1 MPNAGVPWLE
11 VDVRTRLPKR
21 DYPLGWQAKAVLPF
35 VLHPTQLDA
44 QVSSIAAPEVGSM

>member
-1 MPNAGVPWLE
+1 VPNAGVPWLE